1 MKISKILPKK
11 FGSRLFLMT
20 LVAGLIP
27 VCIFAF
33 LIDIYGREFSPEIR
47 RTIQRAY
54 DEQWTHSEV
63 LLRDTLETLIQQK
76 ASDIALQIDLIL
88 QSHPYMTLE
97 DLKGDKEFW
106 KIAVQPF
113 GKTGHSSLYETNTG
127 IIRFHRDRK
136 LRNKGPK
143 TLSRGYP
150 ALWAIIRD
158 GRGGKYARGYY
169 ELRDEKGEKKQTY
182 MCTTPLRQIT
192 ADNVAL
198 SVAVSASVEEFT
210 NPIRDAEVVHHK
222 TAEYLT
228 VTTEKLLRSFRHLGV
243 LYMGLGIVMISLI
256 AFGVGVFF
264 SRAITR
270 LRVATQKVNEGDLYV
285 SVKSSMSGEVETLTE
300 DFNRMVARLA
310 DTTVSR
316 GLLQA
321 SEQKLLEAN
330 RELEKEIQ
338 TRALTERALAN
349 EKERLAVTLR
359 SIGDG
364 VITTNTEGKIVL
376 MNHAAEALTGW
387 SGRDA
392 AGRALADAFQSVDEA
407 TGTVTVDPVRSIVET
422 GKPMKREAMQI
433 LRRSDGV
440 ERIVALNGAPIRD
453 NEGKMLGVVVVF
465 RDVTR
470 QRKIEEE
477 LLRIRKLES
486 VGTLAGG
493 IAHDFNN
500 LLAVILGNISFA
512 KALAGSEGIM
522 HRRLME
528 AENAVFRGKELT
540 QRLLVFSKG
549 GEPLR
554 RLASLKGII
563 QDSANITVSGSRVK
577 AVFTIA
583 DDLWQA
589 EIDQGQI
596 RQVMHNL
603 VMNAREAMR
612 EGGTVSLRAENVRV
626 GGDDG
631 VPLPEGDYVR
641 ISVEDQGVGI
651 PETELPRI
659 FDPYYTT
666 KEMGNVKGMGLGLA
680 ISYSTVHNH
689 SGFITARSRIGV
701 GTTIIVYLPAHKAE
715 VKQEPEPP
723 ERTAQIGKCKVLY
736 MDDEGALRDIAAEM
750 LSYMGHD
757 VALASD
763 GVEAV
768 KLYAAAMESGKPF
781 DLVIM
786 DLTIPGGMG
795 ADEAVQRLLEID
807 PKLRAILTSGYASH
821 GIVRDFK
828 EYGFSGVLVKPYDV
842 KEMEKVIRSV
852 ITTDRT

>member
-11 FGSRLFLMT
+11 FSFRLFVMT
-20 LVAGLIP
+20 FVAGLIP
-27 VCIFAF
+27 VCIFAL
-33 LIDIYGREFSPEIR
+33 LIDIYGRQFSPEIR

-54 DEQWTHSEV
+54 DEEWTHSEV

-76 ASDIALQIDLIL
+76 ASDVALQIDLIL
-88 QSHPYMTLE
+88 QSHPYMTLQ
-97 DLKGDKEFW
+97 DLKGDREFW
-106 KIAVQPF
+106 KIATQPF
-113 GKTGHSSLYETNTG
+113 GKTGHASLYETNTG
-127 IIRFHRDRK
+127 IIRFHRDKK
-136 LRNKGPK
+136 LRNKGSK
-143 TLSRGYP
+143 ILSRGYP

-158 GRGGKYARGYY
+158 GRGGKHARGYY
-169 ELRDEKGEKKQTY
+169 ELSDENGEKKQTY
-182 MCTTPLRQIT
+182 MCTAPLRQMT

-228 VTTEKLLRSFRHLGV
+228 ISTEKLLRSFRRLGV

-310 DTTVSR
+310 ETTVSKR
-316 GLLQA
+316 LLEA

-330 RELEKEIQ
+330 RELQNEIQ
-338 TRALTERALAN
+338 TRAHTERALAN

-364 VITTNTEGKIVL
+364 VITTDREGKIVL

-387 SGRDA
+387 SQSDA
-392 AGRALADAFQSVDEA
+392 GGRALTSAFQSVDEA
-407 TGTVTVDPVRSIVET
+407 TGVETVDPVRPIVET
-422 GKPMKREAMQI
+422 GKPMKRETTQI
-433 LRRSDGV
+433 LRRRDGV

-453 NEGKMLGVVVVF
+453 NEGKILGVVVVF
-465 RDVTR
+465 RDVTQ
-470 QRKIEEE
+470 QRKTEEE

-512 KALAGSEGIM
+512 KALTDPEDIM

-540 QRLLVFSKG
+540 HRLLVFSKG

-554 RLASLKGII
+554 QLVSLKGII
-563 QDSANITVSGSRVK
+563 QDSANITISGSRVK
-577 AVFTIA
+577 AVFAIA

-596 RQVMHNL
+596 RQVIHNL

-612 EGGTVSLRAENVRV
+612 EGGTVSVRAENVTV

-631 VPLPEGDYVR
+631 VPLPEGHYVR

-689 SGFITARSRIGV
+689 GGFITAQSRVGV
-701 GTTIIVYLPAHKAE
+701 GTTIVVYLPAHRE
-715 VKQEPEPP
+715 EMKQEPEAP

-750 LSYMGHD
+750 LAYMGHD
-757 VALASD
+757 VAVASD
-763 GVEAV
+763 GAEAL
-768 KLYAAAMESGKPF
+768 KLYTAAMKSGKPF

-795 ADEAVQRLLEID
+795 ADEAVQRLLEVD

-828 EYGFSGVLVKPYDV
+828 EYGFAGVLVKPYDV

-852 ITTDRT
+852 MATDAT